1 MNFSSKS
8 SFLFAVREYCEQ
20 KLAKDVIELDRSDTI
35 PQRVFSDLAALRLFA
50 FASLGDT
57 NAVLPPQERTELLF
71 ECLSIIAETSAAVA
85 KAVMDQNFGQI
96 GIMREY
102 GNSTIQGKLEQI
114 RTGAKQAAFL
124 MTEPQSG
131 SDLSQFATTFK
142 WVEGGV
148 VITGVKDWITG
159 AARREFF
166 VTLAKEAETARKFG
180 VFLIDRDITAPN
192 SIRILDRKNKLGL
205 RGLGEYRV
213 ELDSVFVPLKHIIIQ
228 PGPGVTR
235 KVMSHYNLKRC
246 GQAAIAVGTTR
257 SAMRAAYSYLQN
269 RFQHEG
275 GIPFQNTL
283 FAFADL
289 YSRLYA
295 AETLPYS
302 AAKETM
308 NGDKTGVP
316 ASIAKYVCTELAVET
331 TGRLSQLCGGNGL
344 SDKLPLERQMRDM
357 RMLTVAG
364 GASEVLKATIARN
377 LDSLLT
383 SPAVARQ
390 SMAHQEVASSK
401 AKILVTA

>member
-1 MNFSSKS
+1 MNFSSTS
-8 SFLFAVREYCEQ
+8 SFLFGVRDYCEQ
-20 KLAKDVIELDRSDTI
+20 KLAGDVIEIDRSDTI
-35 PQRVFSDLAALRLFA
+35 PPRVYADLASLRLFA
-50 FASLGDT
+50 FASLGDQSE
-57 NAVLPPQERTELLF
+57 ALPVKMRTELLF

-96 GIMREY
+96 GMMREY

-131 SDLSQFATTFK
+131 SDLSLFATTFK

-148 VITGVKDWITG
+148 SITGVKDWITG
-159 AARREFF
+159 AAQREFF
-166 VTLAKEAETARKFG
+166 VTLAKEAGTVGTFG
-180 VFLIDRDITAPN
+180 VFLIDRGMAAPD
-192 SIRILDRKNKLGL
+192 SIRVLDRKNKLGL

-213 ELDSVFVPLKHIIIQ
+213 ELDSVFVPSKHIIIQ
-228 PGPGVTR
+228 PGPGVIR

-246 GQAAIAVGTTR
+246 GQAAIAIGTAR
-257 SAMRAAYSYLQN
+257 SALRAAYNYLQN
-269 RFQHEG
+269 RFQPEG

-283 FAFADL
+283 FVFADL
-289 YSRLYA
+289 YSRLAA

-302 AAKETM
+302 AAGETI

-331 TGRLSQLCGGNGL
+331 TSTLSQLCGGNGL

-364 GASEVLKATIARN
+364 GASEVLKATIAKN

-383 SPAVARQ
+383 APVVARQ
-390 SMAHQEVASSK
+390 SLPKKLARNK
-401 AKILVTA
+401 ARILATA